1 MKCFV
6 LRCRATCKWWKGLL
20 ERPEFVF
27 FVVVS
32 PPPPLSL
39 KLKST
44 LHLCSLLPS
53 LSPCEILSS
62 FTSLLVCHFSSYWSM
77 HTWVKWYK
85 LLKAGERETNLIHDR
100 SIINFVRTCKG
111 LSLTGVKQMGIGLE
125 VYFSVS
131 LWQSFLHFDKAN
143 GDFHRLIRQHL
154 GELKLTTDDGLQM
167 MDLFLRQGINPALIY
182 KTYSL
187 LNRWVSKRHLT
198 GFFG

>member
-1 MKCFV
+1 MFCTTLSCDVQVMKGVTGKTRVCLFCCCF
-6 LRCRATCKWWKGLL
+6 
-20 ERPEFVF
+20 F
-27 FVVVS
+27 
-32 PPPPLSL
+32 PPSPLSL

-85 LLKAGERETNLIHDR
+85 LLKAGARETNLIHDR
-100 SIINFVRTCKG
+100 SIINFIRTCKG
-111 LSLTGVKQMGIGLE
+111 LSLTGVKQIGIGLE

-143 GDFHRLIRQHL
+143 GTF
-154 GELKLTTDDGLQM
+154 T
-167 MDLFLRQGINPALIY
+167 AL
-182 KTYSL
+182 
-187 LNRWVSKRHLT
+187 
-198 GFFG
+198 